1 VSVVIAIAEK
11 QPKSAEKIDVDAVAV
26 YRHNLGRLEIGKHYG
41 ADRLA
46 GTAAAQTISGS
57 PGPMISALVTESEN
71 PSIALRALETA
82 RLRVEQV
89 RPLQGLQTSHHRRPD
104 GGERVAVTPKRR
116 PDGGNPEGEREDG

>member
-1 VSVVIAIAEK
+1 MSVVIAIAEK

-71 PSIALRALETA
+71 PSIALRALEPPSNRISPTSP
-82 RLRVEQV
+82 
-89 RPLQGLQTSHHRRPD
+89 RPSRKLSPATLTDESGQRCRPGD
-104 GGERVAVTPKRR
+104 A
-116 PDGGNPEGEREDG
+116 PDGGNPEGERGG